1 MAIDPRL
8 LDRNWRLQHLYS
20 VTGKDGGQTLPF
32 KPNLAQQHLFS
43 CLQTK
48 QKVIVLKARQLG
60 ITTGASMYFLDEVL
74 FRRNIQALSVFQD
87 RDHAISAFDG
97 KVHFAW
103 QNIHPD
109 IKGLLAWKVDTE
121 RANQLSFGFGDGSS
135 SSYTVGTS
143 GRSGTFQ
150 LVHISELAALG
161 QERPQDAKEVITGT
175 IPAVPTNGLI
185 LIESTASGETG
196 YFADYWNAAQTK
208 RNGYHPIFFNW
219 RWDKEEIAKA
229 PLTDI
234 PKEFLDLQK
243 MHNLTEKELFYYVGK
258 WQALGC
264 DWTLLRQEYPT
275 TPEEAFTASLEKFFD
290 VEAIDEY
297 LELAEEGKREG
308 SLTIFTEPK
317 PGRTY
322 VIGADPSEGVGRD
335 HSAAVV
341 VELDGIK
348 PKVVAIYA
356 DDRCP
361 PDDFAYLLME
371 LAEKYNHAAVV
382 VERNNHGHAV
392 LAVLKRIYDE
402 EVLYRPTDPLTLT
415 QKESARLGF
424 QTNAATKP
432 LILHALSEALRDRS
446 LLIPSQELLQE
457 LRQYPRSEA
466 TKYYVDPSATR
477 HFDLLMAFAIA
488 LHGTSFALRHA
499 KSGRIEVVQSN
510 VSHIN
515 SDEFAAI

>member
-1 MAIDPRL
+1 M
-8 LDRNWRLQHLYS
+8 
-20 VTGKDGGQTLPF
+20 
-32 KPNLAQQHLFS
+32 
-43 CLQTK
+43 
-48 QKVIVLKARQLG
+48 
-60 ITTGASMYFLDEVL
+60 
-74 FRRNIQALSVFQD
+74 
-87 RDHAISAFDG
+87 
-97 KVHFAW
+97 
-103 QNIHPD
+103 
-109 IKGLLAWKVDTE
+109 
-121 RANQLSFGFGDGSS
+121 
-135 SSYTVGTS
+135 
-143 GRSGTFQ
+143 
-150 LVHISELAALG
+150 
-161 QERPQDAKEVITGT
+161 
-175 IPAVPTNGLI
+175 
-185 LIESTASGETG
+185 
-196 YFADYWNAAQTK
+196 
-208 RNGYHPIFFNW
+208 
-219 RWDKEEIAKA
+219 
-229 PLTDI
+229 
-234 PKEFLDLQK
+234 
-243 MHNLTEKELFYYVGK
+243 
-258 WQALGC
+258 
-264 DWTLLRQEYPT
+264 
-275 TPEEAFTASLEKFFD
+275 
-290 VEAIDEY
+290 
-297 LELAEEGKREG
+297 ELAEEGKREG